1 MSHIWRIVKN
11 SRQGGHRPL
20 AEFNAELSDALKEF
34 EQAEGPAFALHETIR
49 ESLGL
54 MSGEQVVN
62 IDSLFANP
70 YPYMHS
76 HGPYLCGLV
85 STPTNAEDGIA
96 EFTSLFILATRQQLL
111 TVILDPETTYAG
123 PFGQRLL
130 NRQADHLEK
139 STNDVG
145 TSLLMIIR
153 DNVTSLNFTLREL
166 TLEAEHIGEVLREFG
181 QDRKRDDF
189 DSLKRIEAHLV
200 RMRIEIES
208 LLSVTS
214 ATADLVQAIASND
227 VEIEGDHQI
236 FDRRHEIAAEMLAI
250 QAKQTIA
257 VRERLEGKVSALS
270 SKCETLRDK
279 FFVEATH
286 RFGAIAALLLVPTFI
301 VGFYGQNV
309 DFPERHWISGWGFS
323 VFLIVTTS
331 VTLTAYFKKRRWL

>member
-1 MSHIWRIVKN
+1 MSHVWRIVKN

-20 AEFNAELSDALKEF
+20 AEFNAELSHALKEF
-34 EQAEGPAFALHETIR
+34 EQAEGPAFAFHGTIR

-62 IDSLFANP
+62 IDSLFVNP

-85 STPTNAEDGIA
+85 STPTNAEDGVA

-139 STNDVG
+139 LTNDVG

-153 DNVTSLNFTLREL
+153 DNVTSLNFTLRDL
-166 TLEAEHIGEVLREFG
+166 TLEAEYVGGVLHEFG

-189 DSLKRIEAHLV
+189 ESLKRIEAHLV
-200 RMRIEIES
+200 RMRIEIDS
-208 LLSVTS
+208 LLSVTA
-214 ATADLVQAIASND
+214 ATADLVQAIASKD
-227 VEIEGDHQI
+227 VEIEGDQQI

-257 VRERLEGKVSALS
+257 VRDRLDGKVNALL

-309 DFPERHWISGWGFS
+309 DFPEQNWISGWGFS
-323 VFLIVTTS
+323 VFLIVTTT
-331 VTLTAYFKKRRWL
+331 VALMAYFKKRRWL